1 MAILTCRRVDKVHLR
16 RPHAVRGDGLCA
28 ARGPHS
34 CSASSWSLGP
44 GGVSASP
51 ALRAPRFLGCGIECS
66 RSRHGAEQGRVT
78 ANADVA
84 KRRAPSW
91 WGPNAALLKQA
102 GLAGTCGN
110 KDMLLLL
117 INIGG
122 APMLLCSSRL
132 DFAQAG
138 GRVRR
143 VTCNRCCLPCC
154 EHADRDLHLLEPRWS
169 LHLRIYGAT
178 VESRSRVGNP
188 RYMLE
193 DLA

>member
-1 MAILTCRRVDKVHLR
+1 MHLR

-34 CSASSWSLGP
+34 CSASSWTLGP
-44 GGVSASP
+44 GGVSASA
-51 ALRAPRFLGCGIECS
+51 ALRAPRFPGCGIECS

-84 KRRAPSW
+84 KRRAPYW
-91 WGPNAALLKQA
+91 CGPNVEWSMPV
-102 GLAGTCGN
+102 GLARDN
-110 KDMLLLL
+110 LVYIRPAYAMRLLRLRGQACAQCAGQACAEAL
-117 INIGG
+117 STE
-122 APMLLCSSRL
+122 PSR
-132 DFAQAG
+132 
-138 GRVRR
+138 RVRR

-169 LHLRIYGAT
+169 LHLRTYGAT